1 MSYTTGAVTNFTY
14 SQRTFHQAVDRIRQL
29 FYDGKSVQEI
39 SESVSL
45 SEIIVEGIIE
55 RYIHA
60 RQEN

>member
-1 MSYTTGAVTNFTY
+1 MNLHSLSYSN
-14 SQRTFHQAVDRIRQL
+14 RTFHQAVDRIRQL
-29 FYDGKSVQEI
+29 YYDGKSVSEI